1 MKTRR
6 ISGSIRQLPSGRWQ
20 ARYRDPS
27 TNRLV
32 AAPGTFGTKADADAW
47 LATVRA
53 DVLRGSWVD
62 PNAGRVKLAEYSSTW
77 LERRPDLAER
87 TAELYAHLLDRHI
100 LPELGSSTLAGLEAS
115 AVRAWH
121 ARIARD
127 HPTTAAKAYR
137 LLSSIMRTAV
147 ADGLILRSPCRF
159 EGAGVERAPERPV
172 ATVAEVAALA
182 EAMPEHLRIIVLLA
196 AWCQLR
202 RGELLG
208 LRRRDVDPLHA
219 TITVEQTRTFSMTN
233 RQSITKGPK
242 TSAGRRTLTVPA
254 HVASALADHLDRFV
268 TAEPD
273 ALLLTGEKGRPLALP
288 RADESVEQG
297 PRTGEAP

>member
-1 MKTRR
+1 MRNRR

-20 ARYRDPS
+20 ARYRDPV
-27 TNRLV
+27 TNQLV
-32 AAPGTFGTKADADAW
+32 AAPGTFTAKSDADAW

-53 DVLRGSWVD
+53 DVLRGAWVD
-62 PNAGRVKLAEYSSTW
+62 PKAGRVSLAEYASTW

-87 TAELYAHLLDRHI
+87 TAELYAYLLARHI
-100 LPELGSSTLAGLEAS
+100 LPELGSSTLARLEPS
-115 AVRAWH
+115 AVRGWH

-147 ADGLILRSPCRF
+147 ADGMILRSPCRV
-159 EGAGVERAPERPV
+159 EGAGVERPPERPV

-182 EAMPEHLRIIVLLA
+182 DAMPDHLRIIVLLA

-233 RQSITKGPK
+233 KQAITKGPK
-242 TSAGRRTLTVPA
+242 TNTV
-254 HVASALADHLDRFV
+254 
-268 TAEPD
+268 
-273 ALLLTGEKGRPLALP
+273 
-288 RADESVEQG
+288 
-297 PRTGEAP
+297 

>member
-47 LATVRA
+47 LATVEA

-100 LPELGSSTLAGLEAS
+100 LPELGSSTLAAS
-115 AVRAWH
+115 KHPRC
-121 ARIARD
+121 ARGTPA
-127 HPTTAAKAYR
+127 
-137 LLSSIMRTAV
+137 
-147 ADGLILRSPCRF
+147 SP
-159 EGAGVERAPERPV
+159 
-172 ATVAEVAALA
+172 ATI
-182 EAMPEHLRIIVLLA
+182 RRQ
-196 AWCQLR
+196 QLR
-202 RGELLG
+202 RTGC
-208 LRRRDVDPLHA
+208 
-219 TITVEQTRTFSMTN
+219 S
-233 RQSITKGPK
+233 
-242 TSAGRRTLTVPA
+242 PA
-254 HVASALADHLDRFV
+254 SC
-268 TAEPD
+268 
-273 ALLLTGEKGRPLALP
+273 GRPRPTA
-288 RADESVEQG
+288 
-297 PRTGEAP
+297 